1 MDPGAFLGDPAMRE
15 LRWSTPMNE
24 TKGILGWSGES
35 GWPQELCSDTSG
47 LIRIRIRRALS
58 GAGRQNHYTDKNFSA
73 LTSKRRVLILLES
86 LGSASYTGPPPY
98 TVGPHRA
105 TTEAP

>member
-1 MDPGAFLGDPAMRE
+1 MGRGAFLGDPAMRE

-47 LIRIRIRRALS
+47 LIRIRIKRALS
-58 GAGRQNHYTDKNFSA
+58 GAGRQKPLHRQEFQ
-73 LTSKRRVLILLES
+73 RVDLKAK
-86 LGSASYTGPPPY
+86 GSYTAGQITAAYDLSMPFG
-98 TVGPHRA
+98 VVI
-105 TTEAP
+105 EVQ